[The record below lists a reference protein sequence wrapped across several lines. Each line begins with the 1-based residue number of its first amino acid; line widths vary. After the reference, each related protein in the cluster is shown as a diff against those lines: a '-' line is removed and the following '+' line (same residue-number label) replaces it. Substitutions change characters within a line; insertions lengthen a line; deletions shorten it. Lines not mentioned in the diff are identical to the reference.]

1 MQRLG
6 IRAEVIERCLN
17 HRSGVYR
24 GISGVYQVDP
34 LIEET
39 RAGLAR
45 WGDHVERIM
54 KGESGNVVVKL
65 RS

>member
-1 MQRLG
+1 
-6 IRAEVIERCLN
+6 
-17 HRSGVYR
+17 
-24 GISGVYQVDP
+24 VDP

-45 WGDHVERIM
+45 WGDHVERTV
-54 KGESGNVVVKL
+54 KGGSGNVVVKL